1 MYASHQLTIPK
12 EISLND
18 THSEL
23 TIRKKWFEYGRLL
36 QLAFAIIF
44 NSCIGFFIYTLAQYD
59 TNVRI
64 FVAGIIAVSVIA
76 LFLQGLG
83 LWMLY
88 QAICG
93 LFNTT
98 VIKVD
103 HSAISIYFKPLPW
116 FGAKTINRQ
125 DIVQLHVSEKDYSDA
140 DLQHVS
146 YQLQVILKNSDSIYL
161 LKHLETPE
169 QAQFIEEKIEQYLF
183 DVPTT
188 TENNEEDTQEN
199 KN

>member
-1 MYASHQLTIPK
+1 MYAAHQLTIPK
-12 EISLND
+12 EISLKD
-18 THSEL
+18 TQREL
-23 TIRKKWFEYGRLL
+23 TIKKKWFEYGRLL
-36 QLAFAIIF
+36 QLAVAVIF
-44 NSCIGFFIYTLAQYD
+44 NTCIGFILYTLAQYD

-64 FVAGIIAVSVIA
+64 FVAGIVAVSAIA
-76 LFLQGLG
+76 LFLQGVG

-88 QAICG
+88 QAVCG

-116 FGAKTINRQ
+116 FGAKTINRK

-140 DLQHVS
+140 ELHHIS
-146 YQLQVILKNSDSIYL
+146 YQLQVIVKNSDPIYL

-183 DVPTT
+183 DIPGNYG
-188 TENNEEDTQEN
+188 ENGQED
-199 KN
+199 KNTH

>member
-18 THSEL
+18 TQREL
-23 TIRKKWFEYGRLL
+23 TIKKKWFEYGRLL
-36 QLAFAIIF
+36 QLAFAIIL
-44 NSCIGFFIYTLAQYD
+44 NTCIGFIIYTLAQYD

-64 FVAGIIAVSVIA
+64 FVAGIVALSVIA
-76 LFLQGLG
+76 IFIQGLG

-88 QAICG
+88 QAVCG

-103 HSAISIYFKPLPW
+103 HSSISIYFKPLPW

-140 DLQHVS
+140 ELHHIS
-146 YQLQVILKNSDSIYL
+146 YQLQVIVKNSDPVYL

-183 DVPTT
+183 DIHNTP
-188 TENNEEDTQEN
+188 ENNEEDSQEN
-199 KN
+199 KS